1 MAFWLDALRDAIGGS
16 SRPLWRWTVMSDQQ
30 EPLVSRNEDFWYDFL
45 TVGSPNERRN
55 RRIFRLLPHGP
66 RCRLCAAPFAGVA
79 APVMRMIGKRPAD
92 HNPNW
97 CSACFDF
104 ITAHHGGAEI
114 ELTLL
119 FADIR
124 GSTAMAE
131 GMSPSAYRAILD
143 RFYDVAAQ
151 AIIDYDGFVDKF
163 VGDEVVATFAPLL
176 AGDRHAAQA
185 VRAAEDLLRKT
196 GHEARDGPWVAV
208 GAGVHTGVAWM
219 GAVGDGPHTALTAV
233 GDAVN
238 VTARL
243 ASVAQPGEIL
253 VTADAAAA
261 AGLGDELERRV
272 LELRGKEQ
280 QIEVVALQIGPVPS
294 SV

>member
-1 MAFWLDALRDAIGGS
+1 
-16 SRPLWRWTVMSDQQ
+16 VNDQQ
-30 EPLVSRNEDFWYDFL
+30 RPPNSGDNAFWYDFL
-45 TVGSPNERRN
+45 TLGSPNERRN

-66 RCRLCAAPFAGVA
+66 RCRLCAAPFAGAA

-104 ITAHHGGAEI
+104 ITEHHGGAEI
-114 ELTLL
+114 ELSLL

-124 GSTAMAE
+124 GSTRMAE
-131 GMSPSAYRAILD
+131 GMSPSAYRSILN

-151 AIIDYDGFVDKF
+151 AVIDHDGFVDKF
-163 VGDEVVATFAPLL
+163 VGDELVATFAPLL
-176 AGDRHAAQA
+176 SGERHAAQA
-185 VRAAEDLLRKT
+185 VGAAQALLRKT
-196 GHEARDGPWVAV
+196 GHEAPEGPWVAV

-219 GAVGDGPHTALTAV
+219 GAVGEGAHTSLTAV

-243 ASVAQPGEIL
+243 AALAQPGEIL
-253 VTADAAAA
+253 ITADAAAA
-261 AGLGDELERRV
+261 AGVGDGLERRF
-272 LELRGKEQ
+272 LDLRGKQ
-280 QIEVVALQIGPVPS
+280 QQTEVVALQIGHVRS
-294 SV
+294 AL